1 MGFSFCSISRK
12 CPREMDLR
20 IPMEVRSDHPCG
32 LVKELQKPYVLHLIF
47 TTVCDTGRHG
57 GAHNRNWR
65 TDALILLSFFPYFKV
80 NFLIFLIRTEP
91 IYLPPPPQNHSIF
104 LIIHLVLCIPV
115 SRWGGDTLC
124 CFFFFYCFASFTQV
138 SVNWVERILV
148 DELSQSDW
156 PVIWCGWVQH
166 LGDDILGQAALSCL
180 RKQGSKVG
188 KP

>member
-20 IPMEVRSDHPCG
+20 IPMEVHSDHPCG

-47 TTVCDTGRHG
+47 TTACDTGRHG

-104 LIIHLVLCIPV
+104 LIIHLVLCVPV

-124 CFFFFYCFASFTQV
+124 CFFLLFCQLYTSQCKLSRKNLGWWIISIRLTC
-138 SVNWVERILV
+138 NLV
-148 DELSQSDW
+148 W
-156 PVIWCGWVQH
+156 
-166 LGDDILGQAALSCL
+166 LGPAL
-180 RKQGSKVG
+180 RG
-188 KP
+188 